1 MGNQL
6 AAFDHA
12 VNHPK
17 PHLPSHAHAY
27 SSQFPCSMVVSP
39 PRDVA
44 VARFARGCLL
54 ARLDVDPLRACC
66 RLSPRGAL
74 EKSALPPPPPP
85 FSLDPLHQPEPSNPP
100 MFLSFTR
107 CGCVAI
113 SPTQG
118 AGTERAA
125 GVAQRLSGF
134 QGVIIHRLPPLPLTE
149 SSPSSHL
156 FETPFWEPRMCFGI
170 ISRNLINPLTNPR

>member
-6 AAFDHA
+6 TAFDHA

-54 ARLDVDPLRACC
+54 VRLDVDPLRACC

-118 AGTERAA
+118 AGTERAV

-134 QGVIIHRLPPLPLTE
+134 QGAITAYTASLLYPSPNLPRRLTYSRLRFGSRGCALA
-149 SSPSSHL
+149 SSRV
-156 FETPFWEPRMCFGI
+156 T
-170 ISRNLINPLTNPR
+170 

>member
-39 PRDVA
+39 PRDVV

-54 ARLDVDPLRACC
+54 VRLDVDPLRACC

-85 FSLDPLHQPEPSNPP
+85 FSLDPLHQPEPSNPHVLLIHP
-100 MFLSFTR
+100 LWLRCHLPYPRCRDGACGGGRSTFERLPRCDHTPPPSFTPHR
-107 CGCVAI
+107 IFPVV
-113 SPTQG
+113 SPIRDSVLG
-118 AGTERAA
+118 AAD
-125 GVAQRLSGF
+125 VLW
-134 QGVIIHRLPPLPLTE
+134 H
-149 SSPSSHL
+149 HL
-156 FETPFWEPRMCFGI
+156 A
-170 ISRNLINPLTNPR
+170 

>member
-1 MGNQL
+1 MLLWLDLLGVACSFASML
-6 AAFDHA
+6 TLSALVAGSRREEPWRRAPF
-12 VNHPK
+12 P
-17 PHLPSHAHAY
+17 PLLLPS
-27 SSQFPCSMVVSP
+27 
-39 PRDVA
+39 
-44 VARFARGCLL
+44 
-54 ARLDVDPLRACC
+54 RLTLFTNPN
-66 RLSPRGAL
+66 
-74 EKSALPPPPPP
+74 
-85 FSLDPLHQPEPSNPP
+85 QPEPSNPP

-134 QGVIIHRLPPLPLTE
+134 QGAIIHRLPPLPLTE

>member
-1 MGNQL
+1 MLLWLDLLGV
-6 AAFDHA
+6 A
-12 VNHPK
+12 
-17 PHLPSHAHAY
+17 
-27 SSQFPCSMVVSP
+27 CS
-39 PRDVA
+39 
-44 VARFARGCLL
+44 FASMLTL
-54 ARLDVDPLRACC
+54 
-66 RLSPRGAL
+66 
-74 EKSALPPPPPP
+74 SALVAGSRREEPWRRAPFPPPPPP
-85 FSLDPLHQPEPSNPP
+85 FSLDPLDLHQPEPSNPP

-118 AGTERAA
+118 SVAERAA

-156 FETPFWEPRMCFGI
+156 FKTPFWEPRMCFGI